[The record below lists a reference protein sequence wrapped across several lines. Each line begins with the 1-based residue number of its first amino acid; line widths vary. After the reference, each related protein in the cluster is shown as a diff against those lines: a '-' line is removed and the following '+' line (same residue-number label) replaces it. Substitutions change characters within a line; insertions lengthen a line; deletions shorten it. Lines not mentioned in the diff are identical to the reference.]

1 MESPQYSEKF
11 VHLPPSGSGHSGVG
25 YKTQLAV
32 VLVSQTAL
40 ATLITVNPVETTTN
54 SPNNQTSS
62 FSVTKSVSSV
72 LGIRCRVKHAT
83 MTYLK
88 GAPFVYFVSRQK
100 KPQY

>member
-11 VHLPPSGSGHSGVG
+11 VHLPPSGAAHSSIG

-40 ATLITVNPVETTTN
+40 VTMITVNPVESTTTTGQQ
-54 SPNNQTSS
+54 SAPT
-62 FSVTKSVSSV
+62 VTKSVSSV
-72 LGIRCRVKHAT
+72 LGIRCRVKHAS

-88 GAPFVYFVSRQK
+88 GDL
-100 KPQY
+100 